1 MKVKVSTPL
10 AAQPGNW
17 QPAYRTGRQVTDN
30 GTTPAHPLLNN
41 SHMEKITNSNL
52 KWVERVSRLMD
63 EQFRLP
69 GTNFRFGLDPILNM
83 IPVAG
88 GIGGFA
94 VSAVLLLTMAKYGVS
109 RKVLLIMTLNIILD
123 STIGAIP
130 IIGNIFDFA
139 YKSNSRNI
147 KLLKEH
153 YQEGKHQGSGKGII
167 AWIIIILLLASV
179 LVVYVLWSVLSW
191 LIDLI

>member
-1 MKVKVSTPL
+1 MQ
-10 AAQPGNW
+10 QP
-17 QPAYRTGRQVTDN
+17 T
-30 GTTPAHPLLNN
+30 NN
-41 SHMEKITNSNL
+41 NL

-69 GTNFRFGLDPILNM
+69 GTNFRFGLDPILNL

-94 VSAVLLLTMAKYGVS
+94 VSTVLLLTMAKYGVS

-139 YKSNSRNI
+139 YKSNSRNV

-153 YQEGKHQGSGKGII
+153 YEEGKHQGSAKGII
-167 AWIIIILLLASV
+167 AWIAIVLLLSLV

>member
-1 MKVKVSTPL
+1 
-10 AAQPGNW
+10 
-17 QPAYRTGRQVTDN
+17 
-30 GTTPAHPLLNN
+30 
-41 SHMEKITNSNL
+41 MEQTKNSNL
-52 KWVERVSRLMD
+52 KWVESVSHLMD

-69 GTNFRFGLDPILNM
+69 GTNFRFGLDPIINM

-94 VSAVLLLTMAKYGVS
+94 VSTVLLLTMAKYGVS

-153 YQEGKHQGSGKGII
+153 YEEGRHQGSGKGII
-167 AWIIIILLLASV
+167 AWIVIVLLLSLV
-179 LVVYVLWSVLSW
+179 LVVYVLWTVLSW
-191 LIDLI
+191 LIDLV

>member
-1 MKVKVSTPL
+1 M
-10 AAQPGNW
+10 Q
-17 QPAYRTGRQVTDN
+17 Q
-30 GTTPAHPLLNN
+30 
-41 SHMEKITNSNL
+41 ITNSNL

-69 GTNFRFGLDPILNM
+69 GTNFRFGLDPILNL

-88 GIGGFA
+88 DLGGFA
-94 VSAVLLLTMAKYGVS
+94 VSTVLLLTMAKHGVS
-109 RKVLLIMTLNIILD
+109 RKVLLLMTLNIILD

-130 IIGNIFDFA
+130 IIGQIFDFA

-147 KLLKEH
+147 KLLKDH
-153 YQEGKHQGSGKGII
+153 YVEGKHQGSGKGII
-167 AWIIIILLLASV
+167 AWIIIILLLSFI

-191 LIDLI
+191 LIELI

>member
-1 MKVKVSTPL
+1 MQKPISSK
-10 AAQPGNW
+10 
-17 QPAYRTGRQVTDN
+17 
-30 GTTPAHPLLNN
+30 
-41 SHMEKITNSNL
+41 L
-52 KWVERVSRLMD
+52 KWVERVSYLMD

-69 GTNFRFGLDPILNM
+69 GTKFRFGLDPIINL

-88 GIGGFA
+88 DLGGFA
-94 VSAVLLLTMAKYGVS
+94 VSTVLLLTMAKHGVS
-109 RKVLLIMTLNIILD
+109 RKVLVMMTLNIILD

-130 IIGNIFDFA
+130 VLGHIFDFA

-153 YQEGKHQGSGKGII
+153 YDEGKHQGSGTGII
-167 AWIIIILLLASV
+167 AWIVIVLLVCFLLFA
-179 LVVYVLWSVLSW
+179 YVLWMILSW

>member
-1 MKVKVSTPL
+1 MQQTKNT
-10 AAQPGNW
+10 
-17 QPAYRTGRQVTDN
+17 
-30 GTTPAHPLLNN
+30 
-41 SHMEKITNSNL
+41 NL
-52 KWVERVSRLMD
+52 KWVERVSHLMD

-69 GTNFRFGLDPILNM
+69 GTNFRFGLDPIINM

-94 VSAVLLLTMAKYGVS
+94 VSTVLLLTMAKYGVS

-139 YKSNSRNI
+139 YKANSRNI

-153 YQEGKHQGSGKGII
+153 YEEGKHQGSAKGII
-167 AWIIIILLLASV
+167 AWIAIVLLLSLV